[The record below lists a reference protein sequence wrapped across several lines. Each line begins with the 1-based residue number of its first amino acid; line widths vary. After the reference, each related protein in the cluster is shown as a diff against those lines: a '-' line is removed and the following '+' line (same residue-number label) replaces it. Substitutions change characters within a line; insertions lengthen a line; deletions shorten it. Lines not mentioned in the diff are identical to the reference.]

1 MSALPPKADM
11 CSALAYVCFGPIA
24 DIDRLLF
31 DDLVGSREQRG
42 RHGQA
47 KSLRCLQVYDE
58 FVFAW
63 SLHRQIGRFLA
74 FQYAINV
81 SSGPS
86 ILIIKIRPIR
96 NQPAGDNKRPLNLHR
111 GEFIAGRG
119 CDD

>member
-1 MSALPPKADM
+1 MCSPRGHVRFTPNSDRKSGHQSRVMSALPPKADM

-63 SLHRQIGRFLA
+63 SLHRQIARFLA
-74 FQYAINV
+74 F
-81 SSGPS
+81 
-86 ILIIKIRPIR
+86 
-96 NQPAGDNKRPLNLHR
+96 
-111 GEFIAGRG
+111 
-119 CDD
+119 